1 VEQEE
6 RKDFE
11 VSFIEMDENSKEFD
25 YMKVIRAVESMP
37 FNVGKN
43 LLIDFL
49 QGNLKNES
57 VKRNSLNKMPLFGFL
72 QLYSRKEVEEI
83 VENLLSNNLLE
94 YQQLPENRFIKVIAV
109 TEKGKREL
117 ANPSHYKKKLSNR
130 FIINETEITEED
142 KTLFQAFDFFLKPY
156 NDEQKKAVIS
166 TKNKILCVAGAGS
179 GKTTVLTKRIEFLT
193 KFRSINPSKILAI
206 TFTRKARSEMIAR
219 LSKSPY
225 CEGVRIETFNSFC
238 EKILKEHNDLIYE
251 KDAKL
256 ISYSQKVKLFNAA
269 LRENNINAN
278 DALSGYFSF
287 AQRAGRTSEELLLML
302 MNDCCSILELYK
314 SNNKNI
320 NTLLE
325 EAKILDAKNS
335 NNLRMVY
342 RICKYIDLSMKK
354 LGLRDYTDQLI
365 HCINFFKQNPKLVP
379 VFEHVL
385 VDEYQDVNSAQIE
398 LIDLLNPASLFCVGD
413 PRQSIFGWRGS
424 QIKYILNFEEKHPD
438 CEIIT
443 LSTNYRSSKQ
453 IVELIN
459 SAMESARLPELKHFN
474 ELNAEIKL
482 IGFDSEDDEINFV
495 VNKIKEIDISK
506 NEIFVLARTNRIISE
521 LADRMKLNGI
531 KHIVRTEE
539 HHVDIE
545 AAKDEVTLATVHS
558 IKGLEADTVFVVGC
572 NGLSFPCKTSEHPV
586 MELTKIYDYDKEDE
600 ERRLFYVAMSRAKN
614 RLYLTY
620 SGKPT
625 RFVTDKMINLLKSEN
640 QKSKPLVKN
649 IDVPLT
655 RIQNFKNSEV
665 NLTANLKEW
674 RAQLAREYNLPAY
687 IIMHDKTIMEIIENN
702 PSTIEEL
709 RKVKGIGPAKLEKY
723 GNDILRILNGRA

>member
-1 VEQEE
+1 M
-6 RKDFE
+6 KDFE
-11 VSFIEMDENSKEFD
+11 VSFAEMDDNSKEFD
-25 YMKVIRAVESMP
+25 YIKAIRAVESMP

-43 LLIDFL
+43 LLVEFMH
-49 QGNLKNES
+49 GNLKNES
-57 VKRNSLNKMPLFGFL
+57 VKRNSLNKKTLFGFL
-72 QLYSRKEVEEI
+72 QLYSRKEVEDV

-94 YQQLPENRFIKVIAV
+94 YQQLPDNIFIKVIAV

-130 FIINETEITEED
+130 FIISETEITKED

-156 NDEQKKAVIS
+156 NDEQKKAIIS
-166 TKNKILCVAGAGS
+166 AKNKILCVAGAGS

-193 KFRSINPSKILAI
+193 TFRSINPSKILAV
-206 TFTRKARSEMIAR
+206 TFTRKARSEMTAR

-225 CEGVRIETFNSFC
+225 CEGVKIETFNSFC
-238 EKILKEHNDLIYE
+238 EKILKWHNDLIYDKE
-251 KDAKL
+251 FKV
-256 ISYSQKVKLFNAA
+256 ISYIQKVKLFNAA
-269 LRENNINAN
+269 LRESNTNAN
-278 DALSGYFSF
+278 DALSSYFSF
-287 AQRAGRTSEELLLML
+287 AQKAGRTSEELLLML
-302 MNDCCSILELYK
+302 MNDCYSILELYK
-314 SNNKNI
+314 SNNKDI
-320 NTLLE
+320 NSLLD
-325 EAKILDAKNS
+325 EAKNLDERNS
-335 NNLRMVY
+335 INLKMVY
-342 RICKYIDLSMKK
+342 RICKYMDLSMKK
-354 LGLRDYTDQLI
+354 LGLRDYTDQII
-365 HCINFFKQNPKLVP
+365 HCINFFRQNQNLVP
-379 VFEHVL
+379 FFEHVL

-398 LIDLLNPASLFCVGD
+398 LIDLLNSSNLFCVGD

-424 QIKYILNFEEKHPD
+424 QIKYVLNFEEKHPD

-482 IGFDSEDDEINFV
+482 IGFDSEEDEANFV
-495 VNKIKEIDISK
+495 VSKIKDIDIPK

-521 LADRMKLNGI
+521 LSGRMKLNGI
-531 KHIVRTEE
+531 KYILRTEE
-539 HHVDIE
+539 HNADIE

-558 IKGLEADTVFVVGC
+558 IKGLEADAVFVVGC

-586 MELTKIYDYDKEDE
+586 MELAKIYDYDKEEE
-600 ERRLFYVAMSRAKN
+600 ERRLFYVAMSRAKT

-625 RFVTDKMINLLKSEN
+625 RFVTDKMMDILKPEN
-640 QKSKPLVKN
+640 TKSKPLLKN
-649 IDVPLT
+649 LDAPLT
-655 RIQNFKNSEV
+655 RIQNDKITEV
-665 NLTANLKEW
+665 NLMAKLKEW
-674 RAQLAREYNLPAY
+674 RAKLAREYNLPAY

-709 RKVKGIGPAKLEKY
+709 SRVKGIGPAKLEKY
-723 GNDILRILNGRA
+723 GNDILSILK

>member
-1 VEQEE
+1 
-6 RKDFE
+6 
-11 VSFIEMDENSKEFD
+11 
-25 YMKVIRAVESMP
+25 
-37 FNVGKN
+37 
-43 LLIDFL
+43 
-49 QGNLKNES
+49 
-57 VKRNSLNKMPLFGFL
+57 
-72 QLYSRKEVEEI
+72 
-83 VENLLSNNLLE
+83 
-94 YQQLPENRFIKVIAV
+94 
-109 TEKGKREL
+109 
-117 ANPSHYKKKLSNR
+117 
-130 FIINETEITEED
+130 
-142 KTLFQAFDFFLKPY
+142 
-156 NDEQKKAVIS
+156 
-166 TKNKILCVAGAGS
+166 
-179 GKTTVLTKRIEFLT
+179 
-193 KFRSINPSKILAI
+193 
-206 TFTRKARSEMIAR
+206 
-219 LSKSPY
+219 
-225 CEGVRIETFNSFC
+225 
-238 EKILKEHNDLIYE
+238 
-251 KDAKL
+251 
-256 ISYSQKVKLFNAA
+256 
-269 LRENNINAN
+269 
-278 DALSGYFSF
+278 
-287 AQRAGRTSEELLLML
+287 

-342 RICKYIDLSMKK
+342 RICKYMDLSMKK

-365 HCINFFKQNPKLVP
+365 HCINFLKQNPKLVP

-398 LIDLLNPASLFCVGD
+398 LIDLLNPANLFCVGD

-482 IGFDSEDDEINFV
+482 IGFESEDDEINFV
-495 VNKIKEIDISK
+495 VNKIKDTDISK

-539 HHVDIE
+539 RHVDIG

-572 NGLSFPCKTSEHPV
+572 NGLSFPCKTSEHPI
-586 MELTKIYDYDKEDE
+586 MELTKIYDYDKEEE

-640 QKSKPLVKN
+640 PKSIPLLKNVNVSLTKIQNVKN
-649 IDVPLT
+649 
-655 RIQNFKNSEV
+655 NEV
-665 NLTANLKEW
+665 NLMAKLKEW

-687 IIMHDKTIMEIIENN
+687 IIMHDKTIIEIIENN

-723 GNDILRILNGRA
+723 GNDILRILK